1 MLIDVHAHQFPPE
14 YLKTI
19 APSGRRI
26 PRLLTNQTIEE
37 RLGHMDE
44 AAVDVQ
50 VLSPANLTPYFESE
64 ANVNEAAHILND
76 GYAELASRLP
86 RRLKAYVS
94 LPLPH
99 LDASLR
105 EMERGLDQLGFAGV
119 TLGCSIL
126 NRPVIEKQLDPLY
139 QEMNRRRAIL
149 FFHPVVN
156 GLCSPLLNDF
166 NLAGSVGT
174 TMEDTVVALHLIIA
188 RIPLRYPDIR
198 IIVPHL
204 GGLIPMLLNR
214 LDNQLV
220 ASDGDLPEKPSITAK
235 RFWYD
240 TVCYGSKA
248 AFTCACE
255 AFGPDRLVTGSD
267 YPVLQDYET
276 YRETFAFIERIGLP
290 PEVANR
296 ILHHNAQALF
306 GFPHEAGS
314 P

>member
-1 MLIDVHAHQFPPE
+1 MLIDVHAHQFPPK
-14 YLKTI
+14 YLETI
-19 APSGRRI
+19 AASGRQI
-26 PRLLTNQTIEE
+26 PSFLTNQTIEE
-37 RLGHMDE
+37 RLAHMDE

-64 ANVNEAAHILND
+64 ANANEAARILND

-86 RRLKAYVS
+86 SRFKAYVS

-126 NRPVIEKQLDPLY
+126 NRPVIEKRLDPLY
-139 QEMNRRRAIL
+139 QEMNLRRTVL

-174 TMEDTVVALHLIIA
+174 TMEDTVVALHMIIA
-188 RIPLRYPDIR
+188 RIPHRYPDIR
-198 IIVPHL
+198 IIVPHF
-204 GGLIPMLLNR
+204 GGLIPMLLHR
-214 LDNQLV
+214 LDNQFG
-220 ASDGDLPEKPSITAK
+220 ASYGDLPEKPSITAR

-240 TVCYGSKA
+240 TVGHGSA
-248 AFTCACE
+248 AALRCACD
-255 AFGPDRLVTGSD
+255 AFGPEHLVTGSD
-267 YPVLQDYET
+267 YPVLLPYESYAQT
-276 YRETFAFIERIGLP
+276 FSYIREIGLP
-290 PEVANR
+290 EHVADQ
-296 ILHHNAQALF
+296 ILHRSAAALF
-306 GFPHEAGS
+306 GL
-314 P
+314 